1 MFWRAKK
8 GKKVIYFCCGKNYT
22 IRRYLYKG
30 VAPIKNS
37 VFSVRRMTKGDVP
50 LVAHI
55 EKECFSSPW
64 SEDALVT
71 ETENPSAEFFV
82 LEAENTVAAYMGM
95 HIVLDEC
102 YIANVAVKKDYRKKG
117 LGRILVENALKVA
130 KDKGC
135 SFITLEVRVSN
146 LPAIA
151 LYEKCGFEKIGE
163 RKNFYTAPTEN
174 ALIMTKYF

>member
-1 MFWRAKK
+1 MHN
-8 GKKVIYFCCGKNYT
+8 C
-22 IRRYLYKG
+22 
-30 VAPIKNS
+30 
-37 VFSVRRMTKGDVP
+37 VFSVRKMQKQDVP
-50 LVAHI
+50 LVAEL

-64 SEDALVT
+64 TEDGLGT
-71 ETENPSAEFFV
+71 EISNPSAEFFV
-82 LEAENTVAAYMGM
+82 LETENTVAAYMGM

-102 YIANVAVKKDYRKKG
+102 YIANVAVKKAFRKRGFGKV
-117 LGRILVENALKVA
+117 LVENAVAVA
-130 KDKGC
+130 KEKGC

-146 LPAIA
+146 APAIA

>member
-1 MFWRAKK
+1 M
-8 GKKVIYFCCGKNYT
+8 
-22 IRRYLYKG
+22 
-30 VAPIKNS
+30 NS
-37 VFSVRRMTKGDVP
+37 SDFFLRKMQSEDIP
-50 LVAHI
+50 LVAKL

-64 SEDALVT
+64 TEDGLSA

-82 LEAENTVAAYMGM
+82 LEAESTLAAYMGM

-102 YIANVAVKKDYRKKG
+102 YITNVAVKKDFRKRGFGKA
-117 LGRILVENALKVA
+117 LVENALTVA
-130 KDKGC
+130 KEKGC
-135 SFITLEVRVSN
+135 AFISLEVRVSN

-151 LYEKCGFEKIGE
+151 LYEKCGFERVGE